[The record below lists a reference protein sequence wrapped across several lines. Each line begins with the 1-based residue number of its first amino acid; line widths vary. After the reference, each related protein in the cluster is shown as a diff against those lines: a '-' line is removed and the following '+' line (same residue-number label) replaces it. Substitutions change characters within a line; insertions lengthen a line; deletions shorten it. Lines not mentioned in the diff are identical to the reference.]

1 MSLFLF
7 GAGGRHYPN
16 SRTWLKYILKFHLS
30 LHGPQIKMTNYICEE
45 QLRPESLKRLTL
57 VDVSPSH
64 HNCTI
69 LFRHSVNLFRHCF
82 VHQLQCWATTLWYYV
97 KSLALTWVIAR
108 WLIFCLLSIIP
119 RLKGR
124 RRQLLTARL
133 KAKSSGSVLVRLSR
147 ELEAPAPIWI
157 FHILR
162 FNKTK

>member
-1 MSLFLF
+1 MGFQVIMFNWVESVGEAENLFSFLL
-7 GAGGRHYPN
+7 ALR
-16 SRTWLKYILKFHLS
+16 
-30 LHGPQIKMTNYICEE
+30 GPQIRMTSYIFEE
-45 QLRPESLKRLTL
+45 RLGPESLKRLTL

-64 HNCTI
+64 HICTV
-69 LFRHSVNLFRHCF
+69 LFSHSVNLFRHCF
-82 VHQLQCWATTLWYYV
+82 VHQLQCWATTLWYYF

-147 ELEAPAPIWI
+147 QLEAPAPIWI
-157 FHILR
+157 FHILG